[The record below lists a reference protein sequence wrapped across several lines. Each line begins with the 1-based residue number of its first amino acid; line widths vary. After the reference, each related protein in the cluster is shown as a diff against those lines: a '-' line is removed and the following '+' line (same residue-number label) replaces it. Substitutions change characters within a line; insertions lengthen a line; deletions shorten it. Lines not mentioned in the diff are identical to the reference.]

1 MVRGIIMT
9 KVYRL
14 YYRRFYNRPTQ
25 YIDVYA
31 VSGKQAIYFFR
42 RTYGYAFTHA
52 CVAYGVDRIYQSD
65 DDEDLGTI
73 KGVNYDLQEDT
84 TDTDNVGYYVRR

>member
-1 MVRGIIMT
+1 MT

-42 RTYGYAFTHA
+42 RTYGYAFAHD
-52 CVAYGVDRIYQSD
+52 CVAYGIDRYYMSD
-65 DDEDLGTI
+65 DDEELGTI

-84 TDTDNVGYYVRR
+84 TDIDNVGYYVRR

>member
-1 MVRGIIMT
+1 MERGLTMT

-42 RTYGYAFTHA
+42 RTYGYAFAHD
-52 CVAYGVDRIYQSD
+52 CVAYGVDRYYMSD
-65 DDEDLGTI
+65 DDEELGTI
-73 KGVNYDLQEDT
+73 KGVQNGLQENTADI
-84 TDTDNVGYYVRR
+84 DNVGYYVRR

>member
-1 MVRGIIMT
+1 MT

-14 YYRRFYNRPTQ
+14 YYRRFDNRPTQ

-42 RTYGYAFTHA
+42 RTYGYAFAHD
-52 CVAYGVDRIYQSD
+52 CVAYGVDRFYQSD
-65 DDEDLGTI
+65 DDEELGTI
-73 KGVNYDLQEDT
+73 KGVQNGLQENS
-84 TDTDNVGYYVRR
+84 TDIDNVGHYIRR

>member
-1 MVRGIIMT
+1 MT

-42 RTYGYAFTHA
+42 RTYGYAFAHD

-65 DDEDLGTI
+65 DEEIGTI
-73 KGVNYDLQEDT
+73 KGVQNGLQENS
-84 TDTDNVGYYVRR
+84 TDTDSVGHYIRR